1 MTNPEP
7 NSRQWSLRG
16 PHAAPDAFVNEPAPF
31 PKTTDDAACESGFS
45 DWRERLTRN
54 LSRRSD
60 GRWEPLTR
68 THGAGQSEDGSGG
81 DVE

>member
-1 MTNPEP
+1 MSGLGARSVRPYVRAPLATAEETASEP
-7 NSRQWSLRG
+7 TPF
-16 PHAAPDAFVNEPAPF
+16 PHTTAAAPLETAFA
-31 PKTTDDAACESGFS
+31 

-68 THGAGQSEDGSGG
+68 THGAEG
-81 DVE
+81 